1 MTLPAKGLTRLVL
14 LAWGLIAL
22 FLLIADA
29 HSIAV
34 QRFPD
39 PDDTLRLQQVRDLLQ
54 GQNWFDLHQHRLDP
68 HDGGVPMHW
77 SRLVDMPLAGLIL
90 LLRPLLGGSL
100 AEQVTMVVVPLLTLL
115 AVVGLV
121 ARLAWHWLGPKA
133 AACACLLVGL
143 AGPLVSQLQPRR
155 IDHHGWQVV
164 TALLAMNGLMMRDAR
179 RGGWLAGLSLAAG
192 LTISLESLPVT
203 AGFALAGA
211 WRWLRGGEN
220 RLWLAHFM
228 AALATA
234 TLAFFAAT
242 RGFGDMAMHCDQI
255 SPVHLAVFIWGGV
268 VLAALA
274 RARGWPL
281 WAQMAALA
289 LTGMVAL
296 ALYGELA
303 PQCRHGAF
311 DMLTPRLR
319 SIWYDNVGEG
329 LPFWRQSLPDAV
341 QMIVTPLAALLAA
354 LWVAW
359 RGARMDRAFWGDYAL
374 VLAVAIAVALM
385 VQRASAMSFA
395 LAAVPLGGALV
406 EGWQAVRHSPQ
417 AWQRLGL
424 TLLMVLVVVP
434 TMPLTLLTGPAQPGK
449 ASVTTSGAPWG
460 ADVGTCP
467 IPTGSRAL
475 AQAPRGLVMAPLDL
489 GPALLLA
496 TPQAVLASGH
506 HRGARAMDATLA
518 AFTAPDD
525 QAHAIVRH
533 EGVTYV
539 ALCQNLLE
547 PHMYGD
553 VGPDGLAAH
562 LLAGHAP
569 NWLAPMPAPL
579 PLRLW
584 RVEN

>member
-1 MTLPAKGLTRLVL
+1 MTLPAKGLPRLVL
-14 LAWGLIAL
+14 IAWGLIAL
-22 FLLIADA
+22 ILLIADA
-29 HSIAV
+29 HSIAI

-39 PDDTLRLQQVRDLLQ
+39 PDDTLRLQQIRDLLN
-54 GQNWFDLHQHRLDP
+54 GQSWFDMHQHRLDP

-77 SRLVDMPLAGLIL
+77 SRLVDAPLAGLIL
-90 LLRPLLGGSL
+90 LLRPFLGGSL

-121 ARLAWHWLGPKA
+121 ARLGWHWLGPKA
-133 AACACLLVGL
+133 AACACFLVLL

-155 IDHHGWQVV
+155 IDHHGWQVA
-164 TALLAMNGLMMRDAR
+164 TALLAMNGLMMRDTR

-192 LTISLESLPVT
+192 LTISLESLPIT

-228 AALATA
+228 AALTIS
-234 TLAFFAAT
+234 TLALFAVT
-242 RGFGDMAMHCDQI
+242 RGASDLAMHCDQI
-255 SPVHLAVFIWGGV
+255 SPVHLAVFVWGGV
-268 VLAALA
+268 ALTA
-274 RARGWPL
+274 LGRARGLPL
-281 WAQMAALA
+281 WALLA
-289 LTGMVAL
+289 CFGVVGAGAL
-296 ALYGELA
+296 ALYGGLA

-311 DMLTPRLR
+311 DMLTPRLQTM
-319 SIWYDNVGEG
+319 WYGNVSEG
-329 LPFWRQSLPDAV
+329 LPVWRQGLPDAV

-354 LWVAW
+354 LRLAL
-359 RGARMDRAFWGDYAL
+359 RGTRADRPFWSDYAL
-374 VLAVAIAVALM
+374 VLAVAIAVSLM

-406 EGWQAVRHSPQ
+406 DGWQAAQRRPQ

-424 TLLMVLVVVP
+424 MLLMVLVVEP
-434 TMPLTLLTGPAQPGK
+434 TMPLMLRPRPASTGT
-449 ASVTTSGAPWG
+449 ASAAGWG
-460 ADVGTCP
+460 TDVGTCP
-467 IPTGSRAL
+467 IPTGSAAL

-489 GPALLLA
+489 GPALLIA

-506 HRGARAMDATLA
+506 HRGARAMDATLD
-518 AFTAPDD
+518 AFTAPDA
-525 QAHAIVRH
+525 QAHAIVKR
-533 EGVTYV
+533 EGVTYI

-553 VGPDGLAAH
+553 VGPGGLAAH
-562 LLAGHAP
+562 LLAGHTP
-569 NWLAPMPAPL
+569 DWLAPMPAKT

-584 RVEN
+584 RVVH